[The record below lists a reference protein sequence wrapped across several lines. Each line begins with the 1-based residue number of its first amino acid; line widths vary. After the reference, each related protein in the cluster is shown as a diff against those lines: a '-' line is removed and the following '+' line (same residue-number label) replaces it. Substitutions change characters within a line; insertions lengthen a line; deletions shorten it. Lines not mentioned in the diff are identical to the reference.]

1 MGGYFEEARPGRLLD
16 EYPIGEAFLAGPA
29 RMSRDEL
36 RALQERRFRQVV
48 ARGWEVP
55 FYARRW
61 RAAGLEPGDVR
72 SLDDV
77 GKLPPF
83 SKRDLMESVAEF
95 PPLGDFH
102 GMDRPPGGA
111 SRRGARTPALEDSR
125 GMGRPSAAAARPGV
139 HAPGADDS
147 RGTDGDRPEVEARR
161 PFRRAGADDSRGADG
176 GPPPGKAAFRQDAR
190 IPGRSGPRGRGG
202 LPEAEHGAGGGL
214 RHATVLHTTSGTTGA
229 PQPVFYGAWDREV
242 QNALLARAYRLHGL
256 RDDDVVHSVYGFGMV
271 NGGHYVREA
280 LLHFTGALVL
290 AAGTGLETPSV
301 AQVDLMRRFGATVL
315 VGFSDYLRRLADVA
329 REQGGEPSVRLIS
342 GHVGRGERAALSEA
356 WGGAEVFDWYGVA
369 DTGCIAAEGPARD
382 GLHVFED
389 AHYVELLK
397 ENGSGSGAGGQA
409 AAGTPGSLCTTA
421 LFKHTVYPVI
431 RFDTNDLT
439 RMLPPDPASGIGF
452 RRITG
457 FEGRADAMVK
467 VRGINVYPHAVGAHL
482 AGHPA
487 SAGEYVCRLRRRAG
501 RDELSVVAEVRAG
514 VAPTADLARELGGY
528 LRARLG
534 VAVEVELAAPGE
546 TAALTGVER
555 RQKPVRLIDERA
567 RPPPRG
573 GG

>member
-1 MGGYFEEARPGRLLD
+1 MSGSASGGYFEEARFGRLLAA
-16 EYPIGEAFLAGPA
+16 YPIGAAFLAGPA

-36 RALQERRFRQVV
+36 RALQERRFLRVA

-72 SLDDV
+72 GLDDLA
-77 GKLPPF
+77 KLPPF
-83 SKRDLMESVAEF
+83 SKKNLMESVAEF
-95 PPLGDFH
+95 PPFGDFH
-102 GMDRPPGGA
+102 GMDR
-111 SRRGARTPALEDSR
+111 SR
-125 GMGRPSAAAARPGV
+125 GRNRSPQARN
-139 HAPGADDS
+139 
-147 RGTDGDRPEVEARR
+147 
-161 PFRRAGADDSRGADG
+161 DG
-176 GPPPGKAAFRQDAR
+176 GRDRRYTTFF
-190 IPGRSGPRGRGG
+190 
-202 LPEAEHGAGGGL
+202 
-214 RHATVLHTTSGTTGA
+214 HTTSGTTGA

-280 LLHFTGALVL
+280 LLHFTGALVQT
-290 AAGTGLETPSV
+290 AGTGLETPSA

-329 REQGGEPSVRLIS
+329 REHGVEPAVRLIS
-342 GHVGRGERAALSEA
+342 GHIGRDDRAALSEA

-369 DTGCIAAEGPARD
+369 DTGCIAAEGPARN

-389 AHYVELLK
+389 AHYVELL
-397 ENGSGSGAGGQA
+397 EPGADSRQGAGAGEGGDPA
-409 AAGTPGSLCTTA
+409 FGTPGSLCTTV
-421 LFKHTVYPVI
+421 LFKDTVYPVI

-439 RMLPPDPASGIGF
+439 RMLPPDPSSGIGF

-467 VRGINVYPHAVGAHL
+467 LRGINVYPQAIGAHL

-487 SAGEYVCRLRRRAG
+487 CAGEYVCRLRRRAG
-501 RDELSVVAEVRAG
+501 RDELTVVAEVRAG
-514 VAPTADLARELGGY
+514 VEPTADLARDLGGH

-534 VAVEVELAAPGE
+534 VAVGVELAAPGE
-546 TAALTGVER
+546 TAASTGVER
-555 RQKPVRLIDERA
+555 RQKPVRLLDERGA
-567 RPPPRG
+567 
-573 GG
+573 

>member
-36 RALQERRFRQVV
+36 RALQERRFQRVV

-72 SLDDV
+72 GLDDV
-77 GKLPPF
+77 GKLPAF

-95 PPLGDFH
+95 PPFGDFH
-102 GMDRPPGGA
+102 GMDRPPGGE
-111 SRRGARTPALEDSR
+111 SRRGVRVPALEDSR
-125 GMGRPSAAAARPGV
+125 GGGRPPAAAARPGV
-139 HAPGADDS
+139 HASGS
-147 RGTDGDRPEVEARR
+147 
-161 PFRRAGADDSRGADG
+161 DDSRGADMDR
-176 GPPPGKAAFRQDAR
+176 PGKAAFRQDAR
-190 IPGRSGPRGRGG
+190 ISGPNDPRGRGG
-202 LPEAEHGAGGGL
+202 LPEAGRGAGF

-242 QNALLARAYRLHGL
+242 QNALLARTYRLHGL

-280 LLHFTGALVL
+280 LLHFTRALVL
-290 AAGTGLETPSV
+290 TAGTGLETPSV

-329 REQGGEPSVRLIS
+329 REQGGEPAVRLIS

-397 ENGSGSGAGGQA
+397 ESGSGSGAGGRA
-409 AAGTPGSLCTTA
+409 AAATPGSLCTTA
-421 LFKHTVYPVI
+421 LFKDTVYPVI
-431 RFDTNDLT
+431 RFNTNDLT
-439 RMLPPDPASGIGF
+439 RLLPPDPASGIGF

-467 VRGINVYPHAVGAHL
+467 VRGINVYPHAIGAHL

-487 SAGEYVCRLRRRAG
+487 AAGEYVCRLRRRAG
-501 RDELSVVAEVRAG
+501 RDELTVAAEVRAG
-514 VAPTADLARELGGY
+514 VEPTADLARDLRGY

-534 VAVEVELAAPGE
+534 VAVEVELAASGE

-567 RPPPRG
+567 RPPPG
-573 GG
+573 GSR